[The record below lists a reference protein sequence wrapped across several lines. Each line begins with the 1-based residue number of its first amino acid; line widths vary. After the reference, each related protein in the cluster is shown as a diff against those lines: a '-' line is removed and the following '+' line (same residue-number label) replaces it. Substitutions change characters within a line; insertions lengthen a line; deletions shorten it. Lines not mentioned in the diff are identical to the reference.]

1 MTNQEKI
8 NILAKEAQAKFEK
21 AKEDILNELMA
32 DINQVTD
39 EPEKEKE
46 PKITLEDLMEDY
58 SEDMI
63 RLGNQD
69 TEYFGDGIKN
79 IDIAFDGCCSSEEM
93 LKSLALEYNPNVK
106 HEVLIPA
113 LVQALALAANSYF
126 ASINVEV
133 GVEELFNMFSAVVAK
148 VLLKVVFG
156 EIADDWKNLMEEV
169 LRA

>member
-39 EPEKEKE
+39 EPEKKKE
-46 PKITLEDLMEDY
+46 PKVTLDDLMEDY
-58 SEDMI
+58 NEDMI

-69 TEYFGDGIKN
+69 TEYFGDGVKN
-79 IDIAFDGCCSSEEM
+79 IDIAFDGSCLSEEM
-93 LKSLALEYNPNVK
+93 LKSLALEYGPDVK
-106 HEVLIPA
+106 HEELIPA

-133 GVEELFNMFSAVVAK
+133 GVEKLFNMFSAVVAK
-148 VLLKVVFG
+148 VLLNVAFSDITGEWKDVLKEVFG
-156 EIADDWKNLMEEV
+156 A
-169 LRA
+169 